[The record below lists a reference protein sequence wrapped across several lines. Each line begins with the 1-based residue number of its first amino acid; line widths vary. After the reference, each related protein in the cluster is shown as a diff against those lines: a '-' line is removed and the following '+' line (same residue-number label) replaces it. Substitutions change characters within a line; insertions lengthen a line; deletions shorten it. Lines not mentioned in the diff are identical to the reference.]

1 MQTLDVGVR
10 CVLLCS
16 CEQALLSISHSY
28 LPPWVRGRWRR
39 SARLLLFHHMSTGA
53 LKERWRGGGGGRGRM
68 HGRASAV
75 ALWTELYCP
84 GNLSTASPRSL
95 FLPLPLLDTLF
106 LPQKHKHINTHTH
119 FLSASAVSHLSLLH
133 LVSFTR
139 SFRSHSCPARCL
151 SHVSLMLLLLPPP
164 ISHKQHKASSLLLSP
179 PPSSLPVPHY
189 FASSVWLSCRSDSKS
204 KNMQSSNLHHL
215 IFKQQTAPLF
225 QNVYAQS

>member
-16 CEQALLSISHSY
+16 CGQALLSISHSY

-39 SARLLLFHHMSTGA
+39 STRLLLFHHMSTGA

-84 GNLSTASPRSL
+84 GNLSAASPRSL

-106 LPQKHKHINTHTH
+106 LPQKHKHINTHTL
-119 FLSASAVSHLSLLH
+119 FVCLRCVTSLSFTLSLIHSLLFGH
-133 LVSFTR
+133 TLV
-139 SFRSHSCPARCL
+139 PL
-151 SHVSLMLLLLPPP
+151 GVSLMLLLLRPPP
-164 ISHKQHKASSLLLSP
+164 LISHKQHKASSLLLSP

-189 FASSVWLSCRSDSKS
+189 FASSVWLSCWSDSKS

-215 IFKQQTAPLF
+215 IFKQQTAPRF